1 MDKFPWQDAENAQ
14 VAAGQ
19 EVVAEAAV
27 TATDMEL
34 VLRRRAAEIAAW
46 QVDPQPSSPKEPL
59 VVFAVGKERWG
70 IALRWVREVIAKPPL
85 RAIPG
90 TPRWV
95 QGVTLYRGSIVAL
108 VDLKEFMDLPGP
120 PVATPWVVLMQ
131 GKGAEFGLAVHA
143 LEGCFDVDLA
153 DLAQGRS
160 GEALGLPSTR
170 VALLGIT
177 ADRLAVIDGASLLA
191 SPDLVVHQMAQ

>member
-1 MDKFPWQDAENAQ
+1 MVEFPWQDAENSQA
-14 VAAGQ
+14 AAGQ
-19 EVVAEAAV
+19 EAVAEAAV
-27 TATDMEL
+27 PSTDMEL

-46 QVDPQPSSPKEPL
+46 QPEQEELSPKEPL
-59 VVFAVGKERWG
+59 VVFAVGHERWG

-95 QGVTLYRGSIVAL
+95 QGVALCRGSVVAL
-108 VDLKEFMDLPGP
+108 VDFKEFMDLPGP
-120 PVATPWVVLMQ
+120 PLATPWVVLLQ
-131 GKGAEFGLAVHA
+131 GQGAEFGLAVHA

-177 ADRLAVIDGASLLA
+177 ADRLAVIDGARLLA
-191 SPDLVVHQMAQ
+191 SPDLVVHQLA